1 MMWINTK
8 CQQWWQSLQRMRFGK
23 YSTRHKSSSENQ
35 KLSEKH
41 QELSPTDMR
50 HPHENVTKGGIQ
62 RWCTS
67 NGIYAVWRTAAPVL
81 LIRWKLTPPRIS
93 SVSRYS
99 IPCCQ
104 IVALSNANF
113 FNSKMF
119 CQMTRCQCLNCAG
132 GKKFRCGL
140 NLRRSSQQRRLI
152 LCVAISHLA
161 RILIEYVHCP
171 AE

>member
-8 CQQWWQSLQRMRFGK
+8 CQQWWQSLQRTRFGK

-35 KLSEKH
+35 KLSETPRTESDWYETSSRKC
-41 QELSPTDMR
+41 
-50 HPHENVTKGGIQ
+50 NKGGNT
-62 RWCTS
+62 RCCTS